1 MRKIFT
7 LLLLV
12 AGFAASSQ
20 QYNNEWI
27 NYSQTYYKI
36 RIAKDGGGV
45 FRIPKSLLDNLGIG
59 NAPVQNFELWRNGE
73 KVRFYPSVSSGTLPS
88 NGYLEF
94 WGERNDGKP
103 DKVMYRDPAYQ
114 HTPYYSLQSD
124 TATYFL
130 SVHNGA
136 TTDFMY
142 TDVNNNVAGNS
153 LPAEPYFMYTAGA
166 YFRGGYSN
174 NSMPNQGLGRL
185 VGVYVYSASYD
196 QGEVWTSGDI
206 GPGGS
211 IAPSVFNLNIFTGG
225 PQSTLKFG
233 AVGNAL
239 NPRNFRVQVNGVT
252 VKDTALNQFDDVVT
266 TAPVDNSTLSS
277 GNIQVTF
284 TNTGTTPQDR
294 MQVSFFELT
303 YPRTFTLN
311 GETNFRFSLPAR
323 SSGYFLQFT
332 NLNYGAAPPVL
343 YDTKNGERYTANLS
357 GGYIQFAL
365 PGSFTDRQLI
375 LVSEDPSNIN
385 TVTGATSRK
394 FRDYTLA
401 ANQGQYLIITNPILY
416 TGSNGNNP
424 VLDYKAYRE
433 SADGG
438 SYKVNTYEID
448 DLVDQFGFGINK
460 HPLSV
465 RNFIRF
471 ARKNFKAPLQYIY
484 LIGKGIAYNEYQR
497 GDRDHNKYSLNDV
510 LNLVPT
516 WGAPGSDNLLSAEDL
531 MVPVPTTPIG
541 RLSVVKGSEIEDYL
555 EKVKEYESAQKN
567 APNTIAGREWMK
579 NVVHVTGSSDAFL
592 GTVLCNYMDVYNRII
607 SDTLYGAN
615 VDLFC
620 KTSTNPKEQTSAER
634 LSGLFAEGISFLNY
648 FGHSSA
654 TTLEFNIDNPQ
665 NYNNQGK
672 YPVFFVN
679 GCYAGNFFSYFA
691 QRFLSNETLSEKFV
705 LAKQRGSIAFVA
717 STHYGVVNYLNLY
730 LTYLY
735 GSIGG
740 QGYDSTLGKIMQI
753 GFQNMINGT
762 GAYDFY
768 SRMHAEEMTLH
779 GDPALYINAQ
789 KKPDYI
795 IEEPL
800 IKLNPSFISL
810 AEDSFTVKVKVEN
823 LGKAVS
829 DSIVLDIKQQYPN
842 GTTGTLYHQK
852 IPGIRFADSLELNV
866 PIVATRDKGQNKII
880 VTIDADNAV
889 NEITENNNRAT
900 KDFYIY
906 EEEARPSFP
915 YNYAIINNPTQKLY
929 ASTANP
935 LTSLQNYVMEIDTT
949 ERFNSPLKVS
959 KSTSTVGGIME
970 FSSDLTYVDSTVYY
984 WRVAPLSTDGLP
996 LKWSNSSF
1004 MYKPGS
1010 DGYNMSH
1017 YYQHFGSTTE
1027 RMVLDTNSQT
1037 WKFNTTRN
1045 TIYVNNCIYYSAVC
1059 TQDGDF
1065 KVQVN
1070 NTDVAASACLGHSIA
1085 FTVLD
1090 SVSLEPWLNVDANG
1104 NSLYR
1109 YGSASASCNP
1119 TRNANFEFSY
1129 MTPADR
1135 KKIMDF
1141 MDIIPNGEFVV
1152 LRSFDSDPV
1161 NGIPATWAN
1170 DTTLYGTDK
1179 SLYHYL
1185 LNAGF
1190 VDIDSINTPRAW
1202 VMVYQKGPNSTFVP
1216 IDRWA
1221 PVHDSKTS
1229 ITTDVISTDTLG
1241 YIRSPKFGPARAWK
1255 RMEWNGFSQENPS
1268 TDDPSVDII
1277 GINYNGVET
1286 VLKTLDKN
1294 THSYDLSTVD
1304 TRFYP
1309 YITLRMTN
1317 HDRINLTP
1325 YQLKYWR
1332 IFFDPIP
1339 EGAIAPNIYLVS
1351 KDTMNLGEKMHF
1363 GIGFKNFS
1371 YTDFDSMR
1379 VKVTIT
1385 DQNNVAH
1392 TIPFPKFKPIIVG
1405 DTIKIDF
1412 DIDSHD
1418 YPGSNVLNVDVNPDN
1433 DQPEANHYNN
1443 FVFKNFY
1450 VRVDNTPPVL
1460 DVTFDGVHI
1469 LNKDIVS
1476 AKPHIQIKIKDE
1488 STFMLL
1494 KDTTISTVQIRNLS
1508 DNSLRTYHFD
1518 NDTLRFIPATS
1529 AEDNTA
1535 TIEFTPQF
1543 TTQINPEGDDYELIV
1558 TGKDV
1563 SGNLAGNIAYRVAFK
1578 VITKAMI
1585 SNLLNYPNP
1594 FSTSTAFVFTLTG
1607 SEIPQNLR
1615 IQILT
1620 VTGKI
1625 VREITTNELGTLH
1638 IGRNITEF
1646 KWDGTDQ
1653 YGDKLANGVYLYRVI
1668 TSLNGKSLEKYKASG
1683 DNTDKYFNNGYGKM
1697 YLMR

>member
-1 MRKIFT
+1 MRKILT

-27 NYSQTYYKI
+27 NYTQTYYKI
-36 RIAKDGGGV
+36 RLKADGLY
-45 FRIPKSLLDNLGIG
+45 RIPRSLLDNLGIG
-59 NAPVQNFELWRNGE
+59 NAPVENLELWRNGV
-73 KVRFYPSVSSGTLPS
+73 KIHFYPSVSSGTLPS

-103 DKVMYRDPAYQ
+103 DKDLYRNPAYQ
-114 HTPYYSLQSD
+114 HTTYYSLQSD

-130 SVHNGA
+130 SVNSGV
-136 TTDFMY
+136 TSGFRY

-153 LPAEPYFMYTAGA
+153 LPTEPYFMYTNGYY
-166 YFRGGYSN
+166 YFS
-174 NSMPNQGLGRL
+174 SLPNQGEAAL

-196 QGEVWTSGDI
+196 KGEFFASGDI
-206 GPGGS
+206 GPGVS
-211 IAPSVFNLNIFTGG
+211 ISQTLSGLNVYPAG
-225 PQSTLKFG
+225 PQASLKFG
-233 AVGNAL
+233 AVGNAY
-239 NPRNFRVQVNGVT
+239 NGRNIRVQVNGAT
-252 VKDTALNQFDDVVT
+252 VKDTVMDLFNDLVST
-266 TAPVDNSTLSS
+266 TPVDNSSIS
-277 GNIQVTF
+277 GGSAMVQF
-284 TNTGTTPQDR
+284 TNAGAYPADR

-311 GETNFRFSLPAR
+311 GQSNFKFSLPAR
-323 SSGYFLQFT
+323 AAGYFLQIDNF
-332 NLNYGAAPPVL
+332 NHSGVPPVL
-343 YDTKNGERYTANLS
+343 YDTKTGERYVGDIS
-357 GGYIQFAL
+357 GPGVRFAL
-365 PGSFTDRQLI
+365 TGSATDRQLM
-375 LVSEDPSNIN
+375 LVSQAPANIT
-385 TVTGATSRK
+385 TVTQATSRK
-394 FRDYTLA
+394 FRDYSLA
-401 ANQGQYLIITNPILY
+401 ANQGQYLIITNQLLY
-416 TGSNGNNP
+416 NGSNGNNP

-438 SYKVNTYEID
+438 SYKVGVYEID
-448 DLVDQFGFGINK
+448 DLVDQFAFGINK

-465 RNFIRF
+465 RNFIRW
-471 ARKNFKAPLQYIY
+471 ARKNFKAPLQYI
-484 LIGKGIAYNEYQR
+484 LLMGKGITYNEYQR
-497 GDRDHNKYSLNDV
+497 ADRNPASYPLNDV

-516 WGAPGSDNLLSAEDL
+516 FGAPGSDNLLSATDL
-531 MVPVPTTPIG
+531 TVPVPATPIG
-541 RLSVVKGSEIEDYL
+541 RLSVVMGTEIEDYL
-555 EKVKEYESAQKN
+555 QKVKEFESVSKT

-592 GTVLCNYMDVYNRII
+592 GTILCNYMDTYQRII
-607 SDTLYGAN
+607 ADTLYGGN

-634 LSGLFAEGISFLNY
+634 LSAMFANGISILNY

-672 YPVFFVN
+672 YPFFFVN
-679 GCYAGNFFSYFA
+679 GCYAGNFFTYYP
-691 QRFLSNETLSEKFV
+691 QRFVSNETLSEKFV
-705 LAKQRGSIAFVA
+705 LAKQRGCIAFVA
-717 STHYGVVNYLNLY
+717 STHYGVVQYLNVYLDFLY
-730 LTYLY
+730 N
-735 GSIGG
+735 SISGP
-740 QGYDSTLGKIMQI
+740 GYDSTIGKIMQI

-768 SRMHAEEMTLH
+768 ARMHVEEMTLH
-779 GDPALYINAQ
+779 GDPALKLYSQ
-789 KKPDYI
+789 PKPDYVV
-795 IEEPL
+795 EESL
-800 IKLNPSFISL
+800 IKINPAFISL
-810 AEDSFTVKVKVEN
+810 AESTYNLKVKVEN

-829 DSIVLDIKQQYPN
+829 DSIVLEIKQQYPN
-842 GTTGTLYHQK
+842 GTTGTIYRQK
-852 IPGIRFADSLELNV
+852 IPGTRFADSLDLDV

-880 VTIDADNAV
+880 VTTDADNAV
-889 NEITENNNRAT
+889 NEITETNNRAT

-935 LTSLQNYVMEIDTT
+935 LSSLQNYVMEIDTT
-949 ERFNSPLKVS
+949 EMFNSPLKVS
-959 KSTSTVGGIME
+959 KSTSTVGGVME
-970 FSSDLTYVDSTVYY
+970 FTSDLTYVDTTVYY
-984 WRVAPLSTDGLP
+984 WRVAPLSTDGTP
-996 LKWSNSSF
+996 LKWSVSSF

-1027 RMVLDTNSQT
+1027 RMVLDSNSQT

-1045 TIYVNNCIYYSAVC
+1045 TIYVSNCIYYSVVC
-1059 TQDGDF
+1059 SQDGDF

-1070 NTDVAASACLGHSIA
+1070 NIDVGLSACLGHSIA

-1104 NSLYR
+1104 NSLYL
-1109 YGSASASCNP
+1109 YGSASASCRP
-1119 TRNANFEFSY
+1119 TRNTNFEFSY

-1135 KKIMDF
+1135 KKAMDF
-1141 MDIIPNGEFVV
+1141 MDIIPNGDFVAI
-1152 LRSFDSDPV
+1152 RSFDSDPV

-1170 DTTLYGTDK
+1170 DTTLYGTNK

-1190 VDIDSINTPRAW
+1190 VDIDSINIPRAW
-1202 VMVYQKGPNSTFVP
+1202 VMVYQKGPNSTFIPV
-1216 IDRWA
+1216 DKWA
-1221 PVHDSKTS
+1221 PIHDSKTS

-1255 RMEWNGFSQENPS
+1255 RMEWNGFSQETPS
-1268 TDDPSVDII
+1268 TDDPSVDVI
-1277 GINYNGVET
+1277 GINYSGVET

-1294 THSYDLSTVD
+1294 TRTYDLSAVD

-1309 YITLRMTN
+1309 YITLKMTN
-1317 HDRINLTP
+1317 HDRTNLTP
-1325 YQLKYWR
+1325 FQLKYWR
-1332 IFFDPIP
+1332 VFFDPIP
-1339 EGAIAPNIYLVS
+1339 EGAIAPNVYIVS

-1363 GIGFKNFS
+1363 GIGFKNIS
-1371 YTDFDSMR
+1371 YTNFDSMV
-1379 VKVTIT
+1379 VKATIT

-1392 TIPFPKFKPIIVG
+1392 NVPLGKFKPIIVG

-1433 DQPEANHYNN
+1433 SQPEANHFNN

-1488 STFMLL
+1488 STYMLL
-1494 KDTTISTVQIRNLS
+1494 KDTSISTVQIRNVS
-1508 DNSLRTYHFD
+1508 DGTVKTYHFD

-1529 AEDNTA
+1529 GGDNTA

-1543 TTQINPEGDDYELIV
+1543 ITQVNPEGDDYELIV
-1558 TGKDV
+1558 VAKDE
-1563 SGNLAGNIAYRVAFK
+1563 SGNQSGSIAYRVGFR

-1615 IQILT
+1615 IQVLT

-1625 VREITTNELGTLH
+1625 VREITTNELGPLH

-1646 KWDGTDQ
+1646 KWDGRDQ

-1683 DNTDKYFNNGYGKM
+1683 DNTDKFFNNGYGKM